1 VVTLEYDEQR
11 MEGPPF
17 SVSPAEMH
25 SRYSTRYGVRN
36 SGCADVIDEQPRFR
50 ERGLDA
56 LTERAFLLIDA
67 RA

>member
-1 VVTLEYDEQR
+1 MVTLEYDEQR
-11 MEGPPF
+11 MDGPPF

-25 SRYSTRYGVRN
+25 ARYAARYAVRGL
-36 SGCADVIDEQPRFR
+36 GCAEVIDEQPRLR

-56 LTERAFLLIDA
+56 LTEHAFVLIDG